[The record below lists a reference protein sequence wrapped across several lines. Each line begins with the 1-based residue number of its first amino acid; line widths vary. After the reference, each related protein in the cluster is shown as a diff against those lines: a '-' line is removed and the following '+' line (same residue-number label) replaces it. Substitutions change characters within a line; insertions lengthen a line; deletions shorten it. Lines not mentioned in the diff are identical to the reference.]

1 MAGLLYKDFLAVR
14 GRRFLV
20 FIAIITLIFVIL
32 RVLFPGTA
40 YLEDFM
46 VVDEKG
52 NEINVIDA
60 FLLMYIVFNIIMSA
74 DWINKLVSR
83 VVANDEKNKIRNYL
97 FSMPVRKKKYII
109 SKYVGILAVTG
120 FIFMVFLLWFG
131 VYKSFMGEVFKRD
144 LVILLE
150 KFLPSFLTLGLLIA
164 SFELPMYLFWGRGKT
179 MIIKISF
186 LMLCGFFVVGF
197 LLFGDLSV
205 FAGIDVEKILIWAAL
220 HSRGIKLTAGHLK
233 GTKASFEADLT
244 GPVCLMIG
252 NEGSGLSEEA
262 SLAADQLVRIPM
274 PGHAESLNAA
284 MAAGMLMYETVRQR
298 SIHA

>member
-220 HSRGIKLTAGHLK
+220 HSRGIKLFVRLFPVAGLVIFA
-233 GTKASFEADLT
+233 GSCILT
-244 GPVCLMIG
+244 SVSYEKKEG
-252 NEGSGLSEEA
+252 NIEE
-262 SLAADQLVRIPM
+262 
-274 PGHAESLNAA
+274 
-284 MAAGMLMYETVRQR
+284 
-298 SIHA
+298 

>member
-1 MAGLLYKDFLAVR
+1 MAGLLYKDFTAVK
-14 GRRFLV
+14 GRRLLV

-32 RVLFPGTA
+32 RVALPGTA

-52 NEINVIDA
+52 NEINIIDA
-60 FLLMYIVFNIIMSA
+60 FLVMYIVLNIIMSA

-83 VVANDEKNKIRNYL
+83 VVANDGKNKIRNYL
-97 FSMPVRKKKYII
+97 FSMPVCKKKYII

-131 VYKSFMGEVFKRD
+131 VYKAFMGEVFKRD
-144 LVILLE
+144 LVVLLE
-150 KFLPSFLTLGLLIA
+150 KFLPSFLALGLLIA

-179 MIIKISF
+179 MIVKISF

-205 FAGIDVEKILIWAAL
+205 FDGIDVEKILIWVAL
-220 HSRGIKLTAGHLK
+220 HNRGIKLFSRLFPVGVMVIYAG
-233 GTKASFEADLT
+233 SCILT
-244 GPVCLMIG
+244 SV
-252 NEGSGLSEEA
+252 A
-262 SLAADQLVRIPM
+262 
-274 PGHAESLNAA
+274 
-284 MAAGMLMYETVRQR
+284 YEKKEVN
-298 SIHA
+298 IED